1 MQTLNIVKRTM
12 AWPLGHVHTR
22 MKNDQKESQ
31 LHLWDRFQTPIPGKE
46 LVQMK
51 PGEDPEYFLRTF
63 ERKAECALWPK
74 HQWPV
79 RLAPLLSEEAR
90 LIYQALPSYA
100 AEDYDQLK
108 DALLKHL
115 SVSEEIYRRK
125 FRSVS
130 FLSEAG
136 LRAVANRLR
145 ELGRRWLKP
154 ETRSS
159 EEIVEII
166 VVEQFIHILPG
177 DAKEWLSHH
186 QVQSLESAVRLI
198 EGILAGEHYKHA
210 AGGLMSSVQTLELE
224 KVHVTEDSPVVPNP
238 VSPNVKNEKEKCHAE
253 KVDLKKR
260 PADCPPVTAVL
271 SPNIKCEGE
280 VCASKESEKRA
291 LDDSAAEPVFSESIK
306 DEGRAEVQE
315 EMESEGD
322 ISVVPVVIKNEEA
335 TSDMDHPDMEL
346 GENSESP
353 TDEDEVPLTANA
365 NSASP
370 AETAN
375 FLSRKRH
382 AVADESQL
390 DSLEIER
397 NELRTKLQTKWA
409 VDLFK
414 GWLKESKR
422 DVAFEN
428 LSSDSLCQLLR
439 TFYAEVRNAKGE
451 EYHIQSLVCV
461 RAGINRYLNSPP
473 FSRAINI
480 MHDPS
485 FIAANNVFLGI
496 IKRKRREAKH
506 TAERH
511 GAITREDL
519 IKLRSSPIFG
529 VTEPTT
535 LLNKVWF
542 EVQLHLARRGRE
554 GLRVLPPDAF
564 AIVTDEDGHEYAT
577 PTYEASKN
585 QNGSSERSKASLRG
599 RMYAQ
604 PKSPSCP
611 VAALKLY
618 ISKMPPGA
626 PCFYLQPRKLSAH
639 QAVREK
645 VWYTVRPL
653 GKNALGNFMKNLS
666 VQACLSKMYTN
677 HCIRTTTVQLL
688 SDAGLETREIMAVTG
703 HRCASSVKN
712 YWKANEKQRNSWS
725 GILSSAG
732 VEMPTLSTPPLQQ
745 SGMRPIAVRKE
756 VGVSPNPLW
765 LDVPTC
771 HNEPSSSAVPPSSF
785 SYCSL
790 NVAGD
795 VQFKLV

>member
-1 MQTLNIVKRTM
+1 M
-12 AWPLGHVHTR
+12 AWPLGQVHTR
-22 MKNDQKESQ
+22 MKNDEKEFQ
-31 LHLWDRFQTPIPGKE
+31 LDLWDRFQTPIPGKE
-46 LVQMK
+46 LVQLK

-63 ERKAECALWPK
+63 ERIAECALWPK
-74 HQWPV
+74 HQWPK

-108 DALLKHL
+108 DALLRHL
-115 SVSEEIYRRK
+115 SVSEEVNRRK

-136 LRAVANRLR
+136 LRAVASRLR
-145 ELGRRWLKP
+145 ELGKRWLKP
-154 ETRSS
+154 ESRSS

-210 AGGLMSSVQTLELE
+210 AGGLMSSVQTIELE
-224 KVHVTEDSPVVPNP
+224 KVHVTKDSPVFPNP
-238 VSPNVKNEKEKCHAE
+238 VSPNIKNEKEKCPAE
-253 KVDLKKR
+253 KLDLKKR
-260 PADCPPVTAVL
+260 TSDCPAFNGELPLNV
-271 SPNIKCEGE
+271 KCEEE
-280 VCASKESEKRA
+280 VCPSKEPEPGESENIT
-291 LDDSAAEPVFSESIK
+291 LDGSATETVPSESIK
-306 DEGRAEVQE
+306 DEDRVEVQE

-322 ISVVPVVIKNEEA
+322 ISVVPVIIKNEEA
-335 TSDMDHPDMEL
+335 ISDMDHPDMEL

-353 TDEDEVPLTANA
+353 TDEDEVPLTADA

-370 AETAN
+370 AETVDI
-375 FLSRKRH
+375 LSRKRH
-382 AVADESQL
+382 AVADENQL

-397 NELRTKLQTKWA
+397 NELRTRLQTKWA

-422 DVAFEN
+422 DVSFEK

-473 FSRAINI
+473 FNRAINI

-485 FIAANNVFLGI
+485 FISANNVFLGI

-511 GAITREDL
+511 GAITRDDL

-577 PTYEASKN
+577 PTYEASKY
-585 QNGSSERSKASLRG
+585 QNGNSERGKASLRG

-639 QAVREK
+639 QAAREK

-712 YWKANEKQRNSWS
+712 YWKANEKQRSCWS

-732 VEMPTLSTPPLQQ
+732 VELPTLSTPPLQQ
-745 SGMRPIAVRKE
+745 SGTRPIAVRKE
-756 VGVSPNPLW
+756 VDDSQNPLW
-765 LDVPTC
+765 LTGPTS
-771 HNEPSSSAVPPSSF
+771 HNDPSSSAVPPPY
-785 SYCSL
+785 SYCSF